1 MAKKRKNNLLSCTI
15 DHYLNAPSPINN
27 LHDHNLLFTKISSSF
42 VLKMM
47 NRSVAFSAFVL
58 ILFVLAISDIAS
70 VRGELCEKASKTWS
84 GNCGNTGHCDN
95 QCKTWEGAAH
105 GACHVRG
112 GKHMC
117 FCYFNCK
124 KAEKLAQDKLKAENL
139 AKEKLNAENLD
150 RDAKKVVPNVEH
162 P

>member
-1 MAKKRKNNLLSCTI
+1 
-15 DHYLNAPSPINN
+15 
-27 LHDHNLLFTKISSSF
+27 
-42 VLKMM
+42 MM
-47 NRSVAFSAFVL
+47 NRSVAFSAFLV
-58 ILFVLAISDIAS
+58 ILFVLAISDLVS

-95 QCKTWEGAAH
+95 QCKSWEGAAH
-105 GACHVRG
+105 GACHVRQ

-139 AKEKLNAENLD
+139 AKEKLNAENLA
-150 RDAKKVVPNVEH
+150 RDAKKVVLDVEH